1 MNYYL
6 SVLQKYAV
14 FEGRASR
21 TEFWMFVLINIIIS
35 ILLGVVSSFIKIPGA
50 NYLSS
55 LYSLV
60 VLLPSL
66 AVGARRLH
74 DTDRSGWWQ
83 LIGLIPLIGWIVLI
97 VFWAMSGQPG
107 DNQHGPVPQVAD
119 DAPKP
124 PQA

>member
-1 MNYYL
+1 MNYYV

-14 FEGRASR
+14 YEGRALR

-35 ILLGVVSSFIKIPGA
+35 VLLSVVASVIKIPGA

-83 LIGLIPLIGWIVLI
+83 LIVLVPLIGIIVLI
-97 VFWAMSGQPG
+97 VLWAKESQSG
-107 DNQHGPVPQVAD
+107 DNQYGPVPQVVD